1 MALHFLRLRRAVT
14 SLSAAHRSLSS
25 SITPLPTQSAPRL
38 LPYASPVS
46 SSPNFSFAQSR
57 GFTGSRVSL
66 AQDRKYKLYKEGDE
80 ITEDTVLFEGCDFNH
95 WLITVDFP
103 KDPAPSPEEMVA
115 TYERICAQ
123 GLGISIEEAKQKMY
137 ACSTTTYQGFQ
148 AIMTEEQSEKFK
160 DVPGVVFVL
169 PDSYIDPINK
179 EYGGDKYENGV
190 ITHRPPPVQY
200 RRNDRSRQQ
209 SSRRYG
215 QPQYNQSGNPQYQ
228 QQGNPQYNQPRNPQ
242 FNQQGNPGF
251 QQQGYPQHQQQGPT
265 QGDHRNNGP
274 PQNFPSQQQFSAPPP
289 PQNIQNY
296 PPQNN
301 FGAPQNNYGP
311 PQQNFG
317 APRNNY
323 GTPQQNHPPPP
334 PPGQMPMNGR
344 NSQGQQG
351 NYYPPAQG
359 GSLGGDQKNYGP
371 PGQRDPRGDGGNY
384 SPMPAGGNYGQ
395 GANAGAGHGYPSGGQ
410 GFPQTGQRNMQEG
423 RADYSPLGQPGADQ
437 VSH

>member
-179 EYGGDKYENGV
+179 EYGGKALVPWKFFDMIVSYMRRMKLVLFIALIVLSYLIEHLRLE
-190 ITHRPPPVQY
+190 ITCC
-200 RRNDRSRQQ
+200 
-209 SSRRYG
+209 
-215 QPQYNQSGNPQYQ
+215 
-228 QQGNPQYNQPRNPQ
+228 
-242 FNQQGNPGF
+242 
-251 QQQGYPQHQQQGPT
+251 
-265 QGDHRNNGP
+265 
-274 PQNFPSQQQFSAPPP
+274 
-289 PQNIQNY
+289 
-296 PPQNN
+296 
-301 FGAPQNNYGP
+301 
-311 PQQNFG
+311 
-317 APRNNY
+317 
-323 GTPQQNHPPPP
+323 
-334 PPGQMPMNGR
+334 
-344 NSQGQQG
+344 
-351 NYYPPAQG
+351 
-359 GSLGGDQKNYGP
+359 LL
-371 PGQRDPRGDGGNY
+371 
-384 SPMPAGGNYGQ
+384 
-395 GANAGAGHGYPSGGQ
+395 
-410 GFPQTGQRNMQEG
+410 QET
-423 RADYSPLGQPGADQ
+423 SMKME
-437 VSH
+437 